1 MRGAYKLDHL
11 HPVKPILFSKFYNFF
26 TFILEA
32 NSYYTI
38 GLIIRKENSHN
49 PVFSFICTFHL
60 VYFSR
65 VRVLEVRNILVL
77 KRNLAIVNNFNG
89 IFLVVHISPVVWTR
103 YNVNNNNCV

>member
-1 MRGAYKLDHL
+1 MQASQIYKGLTL
-11 HPVKPILFSKFYNFF
+11 STPIDNLFF
-26 TFILEA
+26 
-32 NSYYTI
+32 
-38 GLIIRKENSHN
+38 
-49 PVFSFICTFHL
+49 PFICTFHL
-60 VYFSR
+60 IYFSR